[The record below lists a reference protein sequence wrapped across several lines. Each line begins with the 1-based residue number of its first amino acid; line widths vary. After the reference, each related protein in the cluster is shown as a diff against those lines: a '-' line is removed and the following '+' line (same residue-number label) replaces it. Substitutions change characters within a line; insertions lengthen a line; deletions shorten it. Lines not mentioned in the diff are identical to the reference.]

1 VQAFVRDSTPL
12 FQIKALYSVILSQ
25 PPEPTAAAKNLPT
38 RPWQSFLSTQG
49 DILVT
54 R

>member
-1 VQAFVRDSTPL
+1 VQAFVRDSTPS

-25 PPEPTAAAKNLPT
+25 PERRRIYQPA
-38 RPWQSFLSTQG
+38 PWQSFRSTQG